1 MFLDFDV
8 WIKDLAKACYDMRG
22 INELRD
28 ENEKIGIPAET
39 IYFLSDGTRKPIDC
53 EVMSYD
59 PLKARFLV
67 ANKDM

>member
-1 MFLDFDV
+1 
-8 WIKDLAKACYDMRG
+8 MRG
-22 INELRD
+22 VNELRD

-39 IYFLSDGTRKPIDC
+39 IYFLSGGTRRPIDC

-67 ANKDM
+67 ANKEM

>member
-1 MFLDFDV
+1 
-8 WIKDLAKACYDMRG
+8 MRG
-22 INELRD
+22 VNELRD

-39 IYFLSDGTRKPIDC
+39 IYFLSDGTRRPIDC

-67 ANKDM
+67 ANKEM